1 MAHRALAF
9 VMKTITCWNT
19 LYGHVPNIYII
30 CRNNVGRTWW
40 RWVSPPSFDQVVPR
54 DDLRSRHRC
63 DDEALAGCCD
73 QDPLTNMVSASQIC
87 IDCAIIF
94 VAQTQP
100 RSSRHGEM
108 FDLEKAPNSSTAG
121 IFGAQ
126 DTNFTPLYLWL
137 ILRRLRTLVNS

>member
-108 FDLEKAPNSSTAG
+108 FDLEKVLNSSTAKNLLVD
-121 IFGAQ
+121 IV
-126 DTNFTPLYLWL
+126 L
-137 ILRRLRTLVNS
+137 IRSLSFRKDLPW

>member
-1 MAHRALAF
+1 MVMFLTSTLSAAIMLGGHGGGGYLLHHLTRLSPEMISDLA
-9 VMKTITCWNT
+9 
-19 LYGHVPNIYII
+19 
-30 CRNNVGRTWW
+30 
-40 RWVSPPSFDQVVPR
+40 
-54 DDLRSRHRC
+54 RHRC

-121 IFGAQ
+121 IFAAQ

-137 ILRRLRTLVNS
+137 ILRRLRTFINS

>member
-1 MAHRALAF
+1 M
-9 VMKTITCWNT
+9 VMFLTST
-19 LYGHVPNIYII
+19 LSAAIMLEVHG
-30 CRNNVGRTWW
+30 
-40 RWVSPPSFDQVVPR
+40 WVTPPSFDQVVPR